1 MNIVGMQKVTLLDYP
16 DKVAAIIFTEGCN
29 FRCPF
34 CQNSS
39 LIDKNVGN
47 EYISSEEVLKYL
59 EKRKGVIDGLVISG
73 GEPTMQHDL
82 KDFIKKV
89 KDIGM
94 LVKLD
99 TNGFNSKILKELID
113 ENLVDYVAMDIKNE
127 MCKYSVTCGLNQ
139 MKIDNIKES
148 IQLLENSSI
157 DYEFRTTIM
166 KEYHD
171 IESIKMILELI
182 GDKPKYFLQNFRLSE
197 NVLDKNIHGF
207 TIDELKSIQRDLKE
221 KYHNVKIRDLMNEN
235 EGDKVYV

>member
-73 GEPTMQHDL
+73 GEPTMQHNL

-99 TNGFNSKILKELID
+99 TNGFNSKILK
-113 ENLVDYVAMDIKNE
+113 
-127 MCKYSVTCGLNQ
+127 
-139 MKIDNIKES
+139 
-148 IQLLENSSI
+148 
-157 DYEFRTTIM
+157 
-166 KEYHD
+166 
-171 IESIKMILELI
+171 
-182 GDKPKYFLQNFRLSE
+182 
-197 NVLDKNIHGF
+197 
-207 TIDELKSIQRDLKE
+207 
-221 KYHNVKIRDLMNEN
+221 
-235 EGDKVYV
+235 

>member
-16 DKVAAIIFTEGCN
+16 DKVAAIIFTRGCN

-127 MCKYSVTCGLNQ
+127 MCKYSVTCGLIQ

>member
-73 GEPTMQHDL
+73 GEPTMQHNL

-139 MKIDNIKES
+139 INIDNIKES

-171 IESIKMILELI
+171 IESIKMILKLI

>member
-39 LIDKNVGN
+39 LIDRNVTN
-47 EYISSEEVLKYL
+47 EYISSEEVLEYL
-59 EKRKGVIDGLVISG
+59 KKRKGVIDGLVISG

-82 KDFIKKV
+82 KKFIRKV
-89 KDIGM
+89 KDIGI

-139 MKIDNIKES
+139 IKIDNIKES

-171 IESIKMILELI
+171 IDSIKMILELI

-197 NVLDKNIHGF
+197 NVLNKNIHGF
-207 TIDELKSIQRDLKE
+207 TTDELKSIQRDLKD
-221 KYHNVKIRDLMNEN
+221 KYHNVEIRDLMNEG
-235 EGDKVYV
+235 EGEKVYV

>member
-73 GEPTMQHDL
+73 GEPTMQHNL

-99 TNGFNSKILKELID
+99 TNGFNSKILKELIN

-139 MKIDNIKES
+139 INIDNIKES

>member
-73 GEPTMQHDL
+73 GEPTMQHNL

-99 TNGFNSKILKELID
+99 TNGFNSKILKELIN

-139 MKIDNIKES
+139 INIDNIKES

-171 IESIKMILELI
+171 IESIKMILKLI